1 MTSKRTINIG
11 LVGLRF
17 MGRTHS
23 NVFAPADRAGALFL
37 SAHFP
42 PPMQVSTFFG
52 VQMSSP
58 V

>member
-1 MTSKRTINIG
+1 MTTP
-11 LVGLRF
+11 
-17 MGRTHS
+17 GRGG
-23 NVFAPADRAGALFL
+23 AEKADARPASYPL

>member
-1 MTSKRTINIG
+1 MTSTRTIAIG
-11 LVGLRF
+11 IVRLRF

-23 NVFAPADRAGALFL
+23 NAFATAEPSLRPFL

>member
-1 MTSKRTINIG
+1 MTSKRTINLG

-23 NVFAPADRAGALFL
+23 NAVAAAEPSPRPFL